1 MKLTVT
7 PAISRILRE
16 CWGGITSV
24 YFNYFVFSFF
34 LAKKSDMIKYLYAL
48 LLIPLC
54 SALFAQT
61 QSQVKYL
68 SGTGSDNRVDWKFFC
83 TDGAK
88 SGKWTTIP
96 VPSCWETEGFGIYN
110 YGFNKASEEGEYKY
124 EFSVSDEW
132 KSKTVNIVFDG
143 VMTDCK
149 VKING
154 QPVGE
159 HQGSFY
165 RFRFNISSLLKYN
178 ETNLLEVHVKKW
190 SDNPSV
196 NLAER
201 KADYWIF
208 GGIFRPV
215 WLEALPAEHIE
226 RVAIDAK
233 ADGSFSMDVFLEGI
247 QKAKFIGAQITTM
260 DGKPVGEPFNA
271 RVFPGSLK
279 VNLHTQIK
287 DPELWTSE
295 TPNRYIIKVALG
307 PGKEMAHIITEKF
320 GFRTIE
326 VRTGDGIY
334 VNGTKVIFKGVNR
347 HSFWPTSG
355 RTTNKDISIADVNL
369 IKDMNMNAVR
379 MSHYPPDVHFLDV
392 CDSLGLFV
400 IDELAGWQA
409 YYDSIVGRKLVK
421 EMVIR
426 DVNHP
431 CIVLWANGNEGG
443 FNRALDKDYS
453 LYDPQKRQVIHPWEN
468 FDGINTDHYEDYAST
483 KNLLFNKEEI
493 FMPTEFLHGLYD
505 GGHGAGLSDY
515 FNLMLKSNHSAGG
528 FLWVFA
534 DEGLVRLD
542 RNGEIDVAGNSAPD
556 GIVGPYHEKE
566 GSFYAIKEI
575 WSPVYIA
582 PVDPVKTSGVIKIEN
597 RYHFTNLKACTFSWS
612 LKSFTGNK
620 EIIEKNING
629 EITSPDIKP
638 GNKNTLN
645 LNLPKDWLNYDVLSF
660 KAIDR
665 FGREIYTWT
674 WPIKKPAQ
682 KTAEIIAPAK
692 DAKVKFTFYEDNSVL
707 VVKSGN
713 FKVYFNKNTGKLSG
727 VDKGT
732 GMIPFGN
739 GPSLTADTSIYGKI
753 KCTKHPDSCIVES
766 IDKDGKLSAK
776 WTIYNNNL
784 IKLEYGYTLNKGEY
798 DFMGVNFEFP
808 EKDVKGMK
816 WMGYGSYRVWK
827 NRTQG
832 VSFGVWD
839 KEYNDT
845 RTGDSWI
852 YPEFKGYHRNFY
864 WVTVKNKISDF
875 TIYNASD
882 EPLFLRMYTPSNPS
896 GAGKTVTAFP
906 AAGISFMHGISAI
919 GTKFSDPSASGPESE
934 SYKITDTQKF
944 SGKLYF
950 DFR

>member
-1 MKLTVT
+1 
-7 PAISRILRE
+7 
-16 CWGGITSV
+16 
-24 YFNYFVFSFF
+24 
-34 LAKKSDMIKYLYAL
+34 MIKYLGAL
-48 LLIPLC
+48 FLIPLC
-54 SALFAQT
+54 SVLFAQT

-88 SGKWTTIP
+88 SGIWTTIP

-124 EFSVSDEW
+124 EFSVSDAW
-132 KSKTVNIVFDG
+132 KGRKVNIVFDG

-165 RFRFNISSLLKYN
+165 RFKFDISSLLKYN
-178 ETNLLEVHVKKW
+178 KTNLLEVHVKKW
-190 SDNPSV
+190 SDNSSV

-215 WLEALPAEHIE
+215 WLEALPAAHIE
-226 RVAIDAK
+226 RIAIDAK
-233 ADGSFSMDVFLEGI
+233 SDGSFAMDVFLEDI
-247 QKAKFIGAQITTM
+247 QKTKTVEAQITTIS
-260 DGKPVGEPFNA
+260 GQAVGESFAIAVPA
-271 RVFPGSLK
+271 GSSK
-279 VNLHTQIK
+279 VNLHAQVK
-287 DPELWTSE
+287 SPALWTSE
-295 TPNRYIIKVALG
+295 TPNRYKVQVRLKS
-307 PGKEMAHIITEKF
+307 GKDVVHEITEKF

-326 VRTGDGIY
+326 IRKGNGIY
-334 VNGTKVIFKGVNR
+334 VNGTKMIFKGVNR

-355 RTTNKDISIADVNL
+355 RTTNKNISIADVNL

-379 MSHYPPDVHFLDV
+379 MSHYPPDIHFLDV

-421 EMVIR
+421 EMIIR

-431 CIVLWANGNEGG
+431 CIMLWANGNEGG

-505 GGHGAGLSDY
+505 GGHAAGLNDY

-542 RNGEIDVAGNSAPD
+542 RDGKIDVAGNSAPD

-575 WSPVYIA
+575 WSPVYIVPA
-582 PVDPVKTSGVIKIEN
+582 DPVKTSGSIDMEN
-597 RYHFTNLKACTFSWS
+597 RYHFTNLKECTFNWS
-612 LKSFTGNK
+612 LKSFSPFTGT
-620 EIIEKNING
+620 IEKNISG
-629 EITSPDIKP
+629 DVASPDIRP
-638 GNKNTLN
+638 GDKSTLS
-645 LNLPKDWLNYDVLSF
+645 LGLPEDWLSYDVLSF
-660 KAIDR
+660 KATDR

-674 WPIKKPAQ
+674 WPVKTPAQ
-682 KTAEIIAPAK
+682 KTAEILALPTK
-692 DAKVKFTFYEDNSVL
+692 YFSFSVYEDNSIL
-707 VVKSGN
+707 VVKSGG
-713 FKVYFNKNTGKLSG
+713 FKVYFDKKTGKLSG

-739 GPSLTADTSIYGKI
+739 GPSLTADTSMYGKI
-753 KCTKHPDSCIVES
+753 KCTKFPDSCIVES
-766 IDKDGKLSAK
+766 ISKDGKLSAK
-776 WTIYNNNL
+776 WTICNNNL
-784 IKLEYGYTLNKGEY
+784 IKLEYSYTLNKGEY
-798 DFMGVNFEFP
+798 DFMGVNFGFP
-808 EKDVKGMK
+808 EKDVKGMR
-816 WMGYGSYRVWK
+816 WMGYGPYRVWK

-832 VSFGVWD
+832 VSLGVWD

-864 WVTVKNKISDF
+864 WLTVKNTISDF
-875 TIYNASD
+875 TVYNASAD
-882 EPLFLRMYTPSNPS
+882 ALYLRMYTPSQPANP
-896 GAGKTVTAFP
+896 AKTVTAFP

-919 GTKFSDPSASGPESE
+919 GTKFSDPPASGPESE
-934 SYKITDTQKF
+934 RYKIGDTQKF